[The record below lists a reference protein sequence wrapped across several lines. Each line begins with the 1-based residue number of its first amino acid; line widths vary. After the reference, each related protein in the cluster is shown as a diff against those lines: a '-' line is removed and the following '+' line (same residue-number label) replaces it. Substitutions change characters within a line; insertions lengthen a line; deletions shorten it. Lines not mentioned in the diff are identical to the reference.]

1 MTFLERNW
9 GMDSKIVREWPKV
22 PRIPAGF
29 RGKARHFPDG
39 CGRKWGRFRRRQD
52 KTGTK
57 SGRYDIFGIYSA
69 LSPRDSGIVLK
80 KFGGRFIT
88 GDVAHFAVQ
97 PQKGATSGKWGP
109 GSGRYDIFG
118 MKTGLRARKPRNVAG
133 YDKIGTKAMTK
144 SERGESPWKGLKNAG
159 NSGLFRDRT
168 EKVMTFL
175 ERSSG
180 QNWNNGLRT
189 VPVRTECQR
198 GRYDKIGTERM
209 AFRVPIFPGFVVL
222 PCTFWNPGAKL
233 WQKLE

>member
-1 MTFLERNW
+1 
-9 GMDSKIVREWPKV
+9 
-22 PRIPAGF
+22 
-29 RGKARHFPDG
+29 
-39 CGRKWGRFRRRQD
+39 
-52 KTGTK
+52 
-57 SGRYDIFGIYSA
+57 
-69 LSPRDSGIVLK
+69 
-80 KFGGRFIT
+80 
-88 GDVAHFAVQ
+88 
-97 PQKGATSGKWGP
+97 
-109 GSGRYDIFG
+109 
-118 MKTGLRARKPRNVAG
+118 
-133 YDKIGTKAMTK
+133 MTK

-159 NSGLFRDRT
+159 NSGLFRDQT

-198 GRYDKIGTERM
+198 ERYDKIGTERM

>member
-1 MTFLERNW
+1 MSGNGPKCRAFPQGSGEKRGISRMDAGGSGGDSEEGRTILERNPEAMTFLEFTAPFLP
-9 GMDSKIVREWPKV
+9 GILELSSKNLVKDLLREMSPTSQYGPRKGRHLGNGVRDPEDMT
-22 PRIPAGF
+22 F
-29 RGKARHFPDG
+29 
-39 CGRKWGRFRRRQD
+39 
-52 KTGTK
+52 
-57 SGRYDIFGIYSA
+57 
-69 LSPRDSGIVLK
+69 LE
-80 KFGGRFIT
+80 
-88 GDVAHFAVQ
+88 
-97 PQKGATSGKWGP
+97 
-109 GSGRYDIFG
+109 
-118 MKTGLRARKPRNVAG
+118 RKPRNVAG

-159 NSGLFRDRT
+159 NSGLFRDHT

-209 AFRVPIFPGFVVL
+209 TFRVPLFPGFVVL